1 MRYVLMVGG
10 VVAAVLFLQAVL
22 TDNDGGNISSTPPRQ
37 PSEQAPVSGFDKAN
51 YPSYDDPDLSGYAT
65 YLAKDDP
72 NNCTASFASRVR
84 RAAADT
90 FTYQPFV
97 PIEDTGEFL
106 TLLRIACAAVGH

>member
-1 MRYVLMVGG
+1 MRYVLMAGG

-22 TDNDGGNISSTPPRQ
+22 SGNDGGNISSAPSRQ
-37 PSEQAPVSGFDKAN
+37 AVEPTPVSRFDKAN

-65 YLAKDDP
+65 YLAKDDS

-97 PIEDTGEFL
+97 PLEDTSEFL
-106 TLLRIACAAVGH
+106 TLLRVACAAVGH